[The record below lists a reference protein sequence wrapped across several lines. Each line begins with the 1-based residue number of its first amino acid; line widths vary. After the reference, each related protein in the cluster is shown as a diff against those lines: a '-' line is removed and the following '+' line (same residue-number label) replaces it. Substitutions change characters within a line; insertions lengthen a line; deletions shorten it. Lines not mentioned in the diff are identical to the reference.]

1 MFRQLFLVLVCIS
14 ASLFSQAQL
23 FDQSNGF
30 SRADTLRG
38 SITKERA
45 WWDVLHYDL
54 QVQFNTENKTL
65 EGINLI
71 TFKVLED
78 ANLMQLD
85 LQQPLEIK
93 EISWGDA
100 QLNFTREGAVIWI
113 AFPYELKAGNMESIT
128 VVYGGTPRVARNAP
142 WDGGV
147 IWAKDDSGKPWTSVA
162 CQGLGA
168 SVWYPVKDHQYDEP
182 DSATMHIQVPR
193 GVTAVSNGR
202 LIGKVENIDGTDTWS
217 WTVTNPINSYNFV
230 PYIGDYSNYHTT
242 YEGENGLLDVDLWF
256 LSADMDKAKSHVLPD
271 VFRTLEAFEYW
282 FGPYPFYEDGFKM
295 VHAPHLGMEHQS
307 AIAYGNQFKK
317 GYLGMDLSGTG
328 AGKDWDYIVIHES
341 GHEWFGNNISTK
353 DIADM
358 WVHEGFT
365 DYSETLFVEYWYG
378 KEQANRYIQGQRNS
392 ISNDTPIIGTYNVNS
407 EGSGDMYSK
416 GANLIHTI
424 RQVMDND
431 TLFREILRG
440 LNSDYYHQTVTSRQI
455 EEYFSQ
461 KSAMDLSRIFSQYL
475 RTTRIPVF
483 EYKITGDKNQPV
495 LDYRW
500 ANIVK
505 GMNMPLDVM
514 ITDSWERIT
523 PTPEWQSMQLPKG
536 FDVKNGIRYDSNY
549 YILSQTVK

>member
-1 MFRQLFLVLVCIS
+1 MLRNFLVCGVLFLTS
-14 ASLFSQAQL
+14 MFAQAQL
-23 FDQSNGF
+23 FDESKGF
-30 SRADTLRG
+30 TRADTLRG
-38 SITKERA
+38 SITSERA
-45 WWDVLHYDL
+45 WWDVLHYEL
-54 QVQFNTENKTL
+54 YVNFNTGNKTI
-65 EGINLI
+65 EGINHI
-71 TFKVLED
+71 TYKVLEN
-78 ANLMQLD
+78 ASVMQLD

-93 EISWGDA
+93 RISWGDA
-100 QLNFTREGAVIWI
+100 DLNFTREGAAVFIT
-113 AFPYELKAGNMESIT
+113 FPYEQETGNIERIT
-128 VVYGGTPRVARNAP
+128 VEYGGTPRVAKNAP

-147 IWAKDDSGKPWTSVA
+147 IWAKDAQGKPWTSVA

-182 DSATMHIQVPR
+182 DSATMHIQVPK

-202 LIGKVENIDGTDTWS
+202 LLGHGENLDGTETWS
-217 WTVTNPINSYNFV
+217 WAVTNPINSYNFV

-242 YEGENGLLDVDLWF
+242 YQGENGELDVDLWF
-256 LSADMDKAKSHVLPD
+256 LSADMEKAKSHVLPD
-271 VFRTLEAFEYW
+271 VMRTIEAFEYW

-317 GYLGMDLSGTG
+317 GYLGMDLSGSG
-328 AGKDWDYIVIHES
+328 AGKDWDYIVVHET

-365 DYSETLFVEYWYG
+365 TYSETLFVEYWYG
-378 KEQANRYIQGQRNS
+378 QEQANRYSQGQQNS
-392 ISNDTPIIGTYNVNS
+392 VSNDKPVIGIYNVNT

-416 GANLIHTI
+416 GASLIHTL
-424 RQVMDND
+424 RQVIGDD

-440 LNSDYYHQTVTSRQI
+440 LNSDFYHQTVTSRQI

-461 KSAMDLSRIFSQYL
+461 KSGMDLSRIFSQYL

-483 EYKITGDKNQPV
+483 EYRIVGEKSEAV
-495 LDYRW
+495 LEYRW

-514 ITDSWERIT
+514 ITDKWERIH
-523 PTPEWQSMQLPKG
+523 PSSEWQSLDLPND
-536 FDVKNGIRYDSNY
+536 FAVKNGIRYNPNY
-549 YILSQTVK
+549 YILSQSSR

>member
-1 MFRQLFLVLVCIS
+1 MLRNFLVCGVLFLTS
-14 ASLFSQAQL
+14 MFAQAQL
-23 FDQSNGF
+23 FDESKGF
-30 SRADTLRG
+30 TRADTLRG
-38 SITKERA
+38 SITSERA
-45 WWDVLHYDL
+45 WWDVLHYEL
-54 QVQFNTENKTL
+54 YVNFNTGNKTI
-65 EGINLI
+65 EGINHI
-71 TFKVLED
+71 TYKVLEN
-78 ANLMQLD
+78 ASVMQLD

-93 EISWGDA
+93 RISWGDA
-100 QLNFTREGAVIWI
+100 DLNFTREGAAVFIT
-113 AFPYELKAGNMESIT
+113 FPYEQETGNIERIT
-128 VVYGGTPRVARNAP
+128 VEYGGTPRVAKNAP

-147 IWAKDDSGKPWTSVA
+147 IWAKDAQGKPWTSVA

-182 DSATMHIQVPR
+182 DSATMHIQVPK

-202 LIGKVENIDGTDTWS
+202 LLGHGENLDGTETWS

-242 YEGENGLLDVDLWF
+242 YQGENGELDVDLWF
-256 LSADMDKAKSHVLPD
+256 LSADMEKAKSHVLPD
-271 VFRTLEAFEYW
+271 VMRTIEAFEYW

-317 GYLGMDLSGTG
+317 GYLGMDLSGSG
-328 AGKDWDYIVIHES
+328 AGKDWDYIVVHET

-365 DYSETLFVEYWYG
+365 TYSETLFVEYWYG
-378 KEQANRYIQGQRNS
+378 QEQANRYSQGQQNS
-392 ISNDTPIIGTYNVNS
+392 VSNDKPVIGIYNVNT

-416 GANLIHTI
+416 GASLIHTL
-424 RQVMDND
+424 RQVIGDD

-440 LNSDYYHQTVTSRQI
+440 LNSDFYHQTVTSRQI

-461 KSAMDLSRIFSQYL
+461 KSGMDLSRIFSQYL

-483 EYKITGDKNQPV
+483 EYRIVGEKNEAV
-495 LDYRW
+495 LEYRW

-514 ITDSWERIT
+514 ITDKWERIH
-523 PTPEWQSMQLPKG
+523 PSSEWQSLDLPND
-536 FDVKNGIRYDSNY
+536 FAVKNGIRYNPNY
-549 YILSQTVK
+549 YILSQSSR

>member
-1 MFRQLFLVLVCIS
+1 MLRNFLVCGVLFLTS
-14 ASLFSQAQL
+14 MFAQAQL
-23 FDQSNGF
+23 FDESKGF
-30 SRADTLRG
+30 TRADTLRG
-38 SITKERA
+38 SITSERA
-45 WWDVLHYDL
+45 WWDVLHYEL
-54 QVQFNTENKTL
+54 YVNFNTGNKTI
-65 EGINLI
+65 EGINHI
-71 TFKVLED
+71 TYKVLEN
-78 ANLMQLD
+78 ASVMQLD

-93 EISWGDA
+93 RISWGDA
-100 QLNFTREGAVIWI
+100 DLNFTREGAAVFIT
-113 AFPYELKAGNMESIT
+113 FPYEQETGNIERIT
-128 VVYGGTPRVARNAP
+128 VEYGGTPRVAKNAP

-147 IWAKDDSGKPWTSVA
+147 IWAKDAQGKPWTSVA

-182 DSATMHIQVPR
+182 DSATMHIQVPK

-202 LIGKVENIDGTDTWS
+202 LLGHGENLDGTETWS

-242 YEGENGLLDVDLWF
+242 YQGENGELDVDLWF
-256 LSADMDKAKSHVLPD
+256 LSADMEKAKSHVLPD
-271 VFRTLEAFEYW
+271 VMRTIEAFEYW

-317 GYLGMDLSGTG
+317 GYLGMDLSGSG
-328 AGKDWDYIVIHES
+328 AGKDWDYIVVHET

-365 DYSETLFVEYWYG
+365 TYSETLFVEYWYG
-378 KEQANRYIQGQRNS
+378 QEQANRYSQGQQNS
-392 ISNDTPIIGTYNVNS
+392 VSNDKPVIGIYNVNT

-416 GANLIHTI
+416 GASLIHTL
-424 RQVMDND
+424 RQVIGDD

-440 LNSDYYHQTVTSRQI
+440 LNSDFYHQTVTSRQI

-461 KSAMDLSRIFSQYL
+461 KSGMDLSRIFSQYL

-483 EYKITGDKNQPV
+483 EYRIVGEKSEAV
-495 LDYRW
+495 LEYRW

-505 GMNMPLDVM
+505 GMNMPLDIM
-514 ITDSWERIT
+514 ITDKWERIH
-523 PTPEWQSMQLPKG
+523 PSSEWQALDLPND
-536 FDVKNGIRYDSNY
+536 FAVKNGIRYNPNY
-549 YILSQTVK
+549 YILSQSSR